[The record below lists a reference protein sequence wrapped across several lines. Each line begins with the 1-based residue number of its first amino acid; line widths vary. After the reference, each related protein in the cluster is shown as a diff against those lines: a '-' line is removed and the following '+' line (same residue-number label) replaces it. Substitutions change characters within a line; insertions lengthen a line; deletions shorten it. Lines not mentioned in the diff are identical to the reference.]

1 VALRF
6 LVVLSEEHSQLL
18 VLDQRGGGS
27 EHL

>member
-6 LVVLSEEHSQLL
+6 HEVLSEEHSQLL